1 MAQLGF
7 PLLWSAV
14 TYCAYDMVSDY
25 LRGMKGSMLDMY
37 RAPDKLLKAVETI
50 IPLTIQSSITQ
61 AQMSG
66 NKRVFIPLHRGAGGF
81 MNDMQFDKFYW
92 PGLKALL
99 LGLVNAG
106 LTPILFFEG
115 NYAPRVKYLKELPPG
130 KVVGK
135 FDIMDRKLFKKEV
148 ADVMCFWGNVP
159 SSMLCTGTPEQVKTD
174 VKELIDLFKD
184 TGGLI
189 IDATNGLP
197 DEAKPENVQA
207 MTDAVME
214 YGTY

>member
-1 MAQLGF
+1 
-7 PLLWSAV
+7 
-14 TYCAYDMVSDY
+14 
-25 LRGMKGSMLDMY
+25 
-37 RAPDKLLKAVETI
+37 
-50 IPLTIQSSITQ
+50 
-61 AQMSG
+61 MSG

-81 MNDMQFDKFYW
+81 MNDMQFEKFYW

-106 LTPILFFEG
+106 LTPIPFFEG
-115 NYAPRVKYLKELPPG
+115 NYTPRVKFLKELPPG

-135 FDIMDRKLFKKEV
+135 FDIMDRKLFKQEL

-159 SSMLCTGTPEQVKTD
+159 SSTLCTGTPEQVKTD

-197 DEAKPENVQA
+197 DEAKPDNVQA
-207 MTDAVME
+207 MTDAVLE
-214 YGTY
+214 YGIY